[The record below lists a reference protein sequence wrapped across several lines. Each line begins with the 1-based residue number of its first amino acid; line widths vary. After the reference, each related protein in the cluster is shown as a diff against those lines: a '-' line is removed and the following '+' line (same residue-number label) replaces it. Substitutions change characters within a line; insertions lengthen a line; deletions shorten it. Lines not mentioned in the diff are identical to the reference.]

1 MFKKVLYN
9 TGSQIIGKVITAS
22 ITLAITVIIGRT
34 LGESGYGDFT
44 KIFVFVGYFYT
55 LADFGFNA
63 IFVRLSKE
71 ELTLFKVLVGLR
83 LVIGVILAAIA
94 TSIAFLLPYNSAQ
107 NIGFPPLVKIGIV
120 IAAATIITQALFTTA
135 NAYFQ
140 KNLRYDLSTIAAVT
154 GYIFILAVAAIVSLT
169 SAGILG
175 YTIAYVIGGLVLVS
189 AAYLMISKQLRRY
202 FLPVFNWQQSIHLLK
217 LSWPIGT
224 ALVFNLIYFRIDVF
238 ILSNFRSSY
247 EVGVYGLAYQFF
259 EAALAIPIFFAN
271 AIYPVLAKLY
281 TTNIEDFKKQV
292 LFWIKVL
299 ISVSVILALALI
311 IVSGFIPF
319 IFHQRFLGSTQALQI
334 LALGMPFFFI
344 SALFWHLLII
354 YGRQKFLI
362 YIYGTGAAVNLI
374 ANLVFIPLFGYLA
387 ASIIT
392 VVSEGLITLLL
403 FLAIRFQSGSG
414 MLEVRKLETKV
425 RS

>member
-1 MFKKVLYN
+1 MFKKVIYN
-9 TGSQIIGKVITAS
+9 TGSQIVGKVITAS
-22 ITLAITVIIGRT
+22 ITLVVTIIIGRT

-55 LADFGFNA
+55 LADFGLNA

-83 LVIGVILAAIA
+83 LLIGIVLAIVA
-94 TSIAFLLPYNSAQ
+94 TLVAFLLPYNSAQ
-107 NIGFPPLVKIGIV
+107 NIGFAPLVKIGIV
-120 IAAATIITQALFTTA
+120 IASATIITQALFTTA

-140 KNLRYDLSTIAAVT
+140 KNLRYDLSTIAAVR

-175 YTIAYVIGGLVLVS
+175 YTIAYVVGGLVFVF
-189 AAYLMISKQLRRY
+189 AAYLIISTKLQRY

-238 ILSNFRSSY
+238 ILSNVRSSY
-247 EVGVYGLAYQFF
+247 EVGIYGLAYQFF

-281 TTNIEDFKKQV
+281 LTDIGDFKRQV

-311 IVSGFIPF
+311 IVAHFIPVVF
-319 IFHQRFLGSTQALQI
+319 QQRFPGSTQALQI

-354 YGRQKFLI
+354 YGKQKLLI
-362 YIYGTGAAVNLI
+362 YIYGAGAVINLI
-374 ANLVFIPLFGYLA
+374 ANLIFIPIYGYLA
-387 ASIIT
+387 AAIT
-392 VVSEGLITLLL
+392 TIVSEAIIMVFLI
-403 FLAIRFQSGSG
+403 LAVKSH
-414 MLEVRKLETKV
+414 K
-425 RS
+425 

>member
-63 IFVRLSKE
+63 IFVRLPKE
-71 ELTLFKVLVGLR
+71 ELNLFKVLVGLR
-83 LVIGVILAAIA
+83 LVIGVTLAAIA
-94 TSIAFLLPYNSAQ
+94 TLIAFLLPYNSAQ
-107 NIGFPPLVKIGIV
+107 NIGFDPLVKIGII
-120 IAAATIITQALFTTA
+120 IASATIITQALFTTA

-154 GYIFILAVAAIVSLT
+154 GYIFILAVAAVVGLT
-169 SAGILG
+169 SKGILG
-175 YTIAYVIGGLVLVS
+175 YTIAYVVGGFVLVS
-189 AAYLMISKQLRRY
+189 AAYLIISKKLRRY

-319 IFHQRFLGSTQALQI
+319 IFHQRFHGSTQALQI

-374 ANLVFIPLFGYLA
+374 ANLVFIPQFGYLA

-414 MLEVRKLETKV
+414 RLEVIKLETKV